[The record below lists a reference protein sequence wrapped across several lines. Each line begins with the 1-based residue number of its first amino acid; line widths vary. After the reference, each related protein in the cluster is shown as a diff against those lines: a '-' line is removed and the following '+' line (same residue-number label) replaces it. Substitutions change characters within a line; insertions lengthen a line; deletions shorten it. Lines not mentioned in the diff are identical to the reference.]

1 VQPNEKLDPH
11 GAAAYLNTSRAT
23 LARWRVQGGGPPFI
37 KMGGRIR
44 YDVADLDA
52 WLESRRR
59 VSTSDREEPARLTA

>member
-1 VQPNEKLDPH
+1 MSPKEKLDPH
-11 GAAAYLNTSRAT
+11 GAASYLNTSRAT

-44 YDVADLDA
+44 YDVEDLDA

-59 VSTSDREEPARLTA
+59 RSTSDEGDPARLTA